1 MHKNMYKTGK
11 SVRQIRVTNTVM
23 KGFLYAMVS

>member
-11 SVRQIRVTNTVM
+11 FVRQIRVTNTVV

>member
-1 MHKNMYKTGK
+1 MYKNMHKTGK
-11 SVRQIRVTNTVM
+11 FVRQIHVTNTVM